1 MLHQGL
7 PVDQIGIALR
17 HCGTDTTAYYAKG
30 DVALLNA
37 NRTAFGDG
45 DETMPAVAFYIAVRH
60 ADGLKLVN
68 ADYLVAP
75 EQFVFCATDVTL
87 LRRRQSSG

>member
-17 HCGTDTTAYYAKG
+17 HCDTDTTAYYAKG

-45 DETMPAVAFYIAVRH
+45 D
-60 ADGLKLVN
+60 GLRLVN
-68 ADYLVAP
+68 ADYLAAP
-75 EQFVFCATDVTL
+75 EQFVLCATGVTL